1 MYRKMVMAVPL
12 FRDLEEGA
20 ITAIMK
26 HLHPYRAVGG
36 DVIFRRGEAARE
48 MYVVTNGTVE
58 IKATRFRGVL
68 LHKQIFLTAGAIFGE
83 TIIDGLLMTRK
94 KRNARPPVRVETVQA
109 VEDCDLKFLTLDS
122 LQKIGLDYPSVI
134 VQLDEIANKRK
145 QQVTQISA
153 SGRAAIQIQS
163 RFRAW
168 KTTARERGRQ
178 REIGLRL
185 RTSARHQQQLVHQ
198 ASNARERL
206 IAEQA
211 HDHLIG
217 ASGKTLGES
226 MLPSPGSLER
236 PTSPDSADGPGT
248 GEAAEL
254 RRDVRRVEGK
264 LDEVLRLLQTR
275 RDGADAVEAPRERTR
290 SRGQRIK
297 LAPLSGGAAAGAGA
311 GDASEPPDREG
322 AKVPL

>member
-1 MYRKMVMAVPL
+1 MAVPL

-48 MYVVTNGTVE
+48 MYVVTSGTVE
-58 IKATRFRGVL
+58 IKATKFRGVL

-168 KTTARERGRQ
+168 RTTARERGRQ

-185 RTSARHQQQLVHQ
+185 RTSARHQQQLARQ

-211 HDHLIG
+211 HDHLIR

-226 MLPSPGSLER
+226 MLPSPGSLAS
-236 PTSPDSADGPGT
+236 PTGPDSADGS
-248 GEAAEL
+248 EAAEL

-275 RDGADAVEAPRERTR
+275 RDGAEAVEAPRERTR

-297 LAPLSGGAAAGAGA
+297 LAPLSGGAAGGAGA
-311 GDASEPPDREG
+311 GDTTEPPDREG